1 MRTRTF
7 WQSFFKK
14 FCRWDS
20 EPRYNF
26 ENLRVKN
33 LMVVEFFDTMIVA
46 SSDKD
51 WL

>member
-1 MRTRTF
+1 MRARTIG
-7 WQSFFKK
+7 QSFLKK
-14 FCRWDS
+14 FCRRDS

-46 SSDKD
+46 
-51 WL
+51 